1 MAVTLIIECEKRPRA
16 AAGSGALG
24 FLVRSVLKMCVFMSP
39 GRLSWL
45 HKIELVISNI
55 SSPKGGWVGVLGG
68 GAEMVASC
76 QQRMSRVLEIQGDA

>member
-1 MAVTLIIECEKRPRA
+1 MAVTLIIECEKRPGA
-16 AAGSGALG
+16 AAGCDASG

-55 SSPKGGWVGVLGG
+55 SSPKGGWVEEEGG
-68 GAEMVASC
+68 RREG
-76 QQRMSRVLEIQGDA
+76 G

>member
-1 MAVTLIIECEKRPRA
+1 
-16 AAGSGALG
+16 
-24 FLVRSVLKMCVFMSP
+24 MCVFMSP

-55 SSPKGGWVGVLGG
+55 SSPKGGLWGGGGQGGG

-76 QQRMSRVLEIQGDA
+76 QQGMSRVLEIQRDA

>member
-1 MAVTLIIECEKRPRA
+1 
-16 AAGSGALG
+16 
-24 FLVRSVLKMCVFMSP
+24 MSP

-55 SSPKGGWVGVLGG
+55 SSPKGGWVGGWLGGKEQG

-76 QQRMSRVLEIQGDA
+76 QQGMSPVLEIQRDA

>member
-1 MAVTLIIECEKRPRA
+1 
-16 AAGSGALG
+16 
-24 FLVRSVLKMCVFMSP
+24 MCVFMSP

-55 SSPKGGWVGVLGG
+55 SSPKGGLWGGGGQGG

-76 QQRMSRVLEIQGDA
+76 QQGMSRVLEIQRDA

>member
-1 MAVTLIIECEKRPRA
+1 MAITLIIECEKRPSA
-16 AAGSGALG
+16 AAGSSALG

-55 SSPKGGWVGVLGG
+55 SSPKGACVCACVRVCACVCLRGDGG
-68 GAEMVASC
+68 QRGA
-76 QQRMSRVLEIQGDA
+76 

>member
-16 AAGSGALG
+16 AAGSGASG

-55 SSPKGGWVGVLGG
+55 SSPKGGWVGEEKQGG
-68 GAEMVASC
+68 GVEKLGWSHPAS
-76 QQRMSRVLEIQGDA
+76 RE